1 MSKPIDRD
9 IAALLS
15 LDSLTSVQ
23 TKDSEVLK
31 RLAALHRYLETIPQE
46 DDAPTQLLPVASQF
60 VQPWLMKHRSNVC
73 VCEFVFVRAR
83 VALPFHSVT
92 SQAVKTYLACCI
104 AEILRLFVPEPPYS
118 AEIVKVRVHARCV
131 HACWF
136 LCAS

>member
-31 RLAALHRYLETIPQE
+31 RLAALHRYLETVPQE

-60 VQPWLMKHRSNVC
+60 VQPWIMKHRSNVGAAL
-73 VCEFVFVRAR
+73 VCDTVRA
-83 VALPFHSVT
+83 
-92 SQAVKTYLACCI
+92 
-104 AEILRLFVPEPPYS
+104 
-118 AEIVKVRVHARCV
+118 
-131 HACWF
+131 
-136 LCAS
+136 